1 MYLSLTFESEFEFE
15 TMKLWDKGFSTDK
28 KIDHFTVGNDR
39 ELDLHLAKYDVIASK
54 AHAKMLGKIGLL
66 TDGETT
72 ALVNELDAIA
82 TSIEKGEFII
92 EDSFED
98 MHSKIEFLLTD
109 KLGDT
114 GKKIHTA
121 RSRNDQ
127 VLVAMHLYLKDE
139 LTEIKS
145 QTKTLFDLL
154 LDLAER
160 HKAILLPGYTH
171 LQIAMPSSFG
181 LWLSAYAESLIDDL
195 YFIIAAYKVADQN
208 PLGSAAG
215 YGSSFPIDRTFTTE
229 EMGFETLK
237 YNVVAAQMGRGKVEK
252 ATAFGMA
259 SIAATLSKLAM
270 DICLYMS
277 QNFNFISFPDE
288 LTTGSSIMPH
298 KKNPDVFE
306 LVRAK
311 CNKLQSVPNQ
321 LTLVINNLP
330 SGYHRDLQLVKE
342 IIVPAIQ
349 DMKACL
355 EILTFSLKEMKV
367 NKNILDD
374 PKYDYLFSVD
384 TLNELVQNGMPFR
397 DAYKKMG
404 LEIQAGTF
412 TPKRDIKHTHE
423 GSLGNLCLEEIRGK
437 MKKLSS

>member
-1 MYLSLTFESEFEFE
+1 
-15 TMKLWDKGFSTDK
+15 MKLWDKGFSTDK

-39 ELDLHLAKYDVIASK
+39 ELDLLLAKYDVIASK

-66 TDGETT
+66 TTVETED
-72 ALVNELDAIA
+72 LINELDAIA
-82 TSIEKGEFII
+82 DSIEKGTFTI
-92 EDSFED
+92 EESFED
-98 MHSKIEFLLTD
+98 MHSKIEFLLTE

-127 VLVAMHLYLKDE
+127 ILVAMHLYLKE
-139 LTEIKS
+139 ALNEIKE

-154 LDLAER
+154 LELAEK

-181 LWLSAYAESLIDDL
+181 LWFSAYAENLIDDM
-195 YFIIAAYKVADQN
+195 YFINAAYKVADQN

-215 YGSSFPIDRTFTTE
+215 YGSSFPLDRNFTTT

-252 ATAFGMA
+252 ATAFGM
-259 SIAATLSKLAM
+259 SCIAATLSKMAM

-277 QNFNFISFPDE
+277 QNFDFISFPDE

-306 LVRAK
+306 LIRAK
-311 CNKLQSVPNQ
+311 CNKIQAVPNQ
-321 LTLVINNLP
+321 LTVMTNNLT
-330 SGYHRDLQLVKE
+330 SGYHRDFQLVKE
-342 IIVPAIQ
+342 VIVPTIQ

-355 EILTFSLKEMKV
+355 EILTFSLKEIQV
-367 NKNILDD
+367 NTHILND

-384 TLNELVQNGMPFR
+384 TLNELVLGGMPFR

-404 LEIQAGTF
+404 QEIQAGTF
-412 TPKRDIKHTHE
+412 TPKRDIEHTHE
-423 GSLGNLCLEEIRGK
+423 GSLGNLCLDEIRAK
-437 MKKLSS
+437 MKSAY

>member
-1 MYLSLTFESEFEFE
+1 
-15 TMKLWDKGFSTDK
+15 MKLWDKGFSTDK

-39 ELDLHLAKYDVIASK
+39 ELDLLLAKYDVIASK

-66 TDGETT
+66 TDAETE
-72 ALVNELDAIA
+72 ALVSELDNIG
-82 TSIEKGEFII
+82 TTIEQGTFII

-98 MHSKIEFLLTD
+98 MHSKIEFLLTE

-127 VLVAMHLYLKDE
+127 VLVAMHLYLKEE
-139 LTEIKS
+139 LTQIKS
-145 QTKTLFDLL
+145 QTKELFYLL
-154 LDLAER
+154 LALAEK
-160 HKAILLPGYTH
+160 HKEVLLPGYTH

-181 LWLSAYAESLIDDL
+181 LWFSAYAESLIDDL
-195 YFIIAAYKVADQN
+195 YFVDAALKVADQN

-215 YGSSFPIDRTFTTE
+215 YGSSFPIDRSFTTQ

-252 ATAFGMA
+252 AAAFGM
-259 SIAATLSKLAM
+259 SSLAATLSKMAM

-277 QNFNFISFPDE
+277 QNFDFVSFPDE

-306 LVRAK
+306 LVRGK
-311 CNKLQSVPNQ
+311 CNKLQSIPNQ
-321 LTLVINNLP
+321 LTLIINNLP

-342 IIVPAIQ
+342 VIVPALQ

-355 EILTFSLKEMKV
+355 EILTFSLKEIRV
-367 NKNILDD
+367 NATILED

-384 TLNELVQNGMPFR
+384 TLNELVLSGMPFR

-404 LEIQAGTF
+404 QEIQEGTF
-412 TPKRDIKHTHE
+412 SPKRDIKHTHK
-423 GSLGNLCLEEIRGK
+423 GSLGNLCLEEIRKK
-437 MKKLSS
+437 MDKIG

>member
-1 MYLSLTFESEFEFE
+1 
-15 TMKLWDKGFSTDK
+15 MKLWDKGFSTDK

-39 ELDLHLAKYDVIASK
+39 ELDLLLARYDVIASK
-54 AHAKMLGKIGLL
+54 AHAKMLGKVGLITEEETKEL
-66 TDGETT
+66 T
-72 ALVNELDAIA
+72 AELDKIA
-82 TSIEKGEFII
+82 QCIADGVFTIEN
-92 EDSFED
+92 DFED
-98 MHSKIEFLLTD
+98 MHSKIEFLLTQ

-127 VLVAMHLYLKDE
+127 VLVAMQLYLKDE
-139 LTEIKS
+139 LTEIKNEV
-145 QTKTLFDLL
+145 KFLFDLL
-154 LDLAER
+154 LQLAEK
-160 HKAILLPGYTH
+160 HQSVLLPGYTH

-181 LWLSAYAESLIDDL
+181 LWFSAYAESLVDDL
-195 YFIIAAYKVADQN
+195 YFVQAAFKIADQN

-215 YGSSFPIDRTFTTE
+215 YGSSFPIDRNFTTS

-252 ATAFGMA
+252 ATALGIS

-277 QNFNFISFPDE
+277 QNFDFISFPDE

-306 LVRAK
+306 LIRGK
-311 CNKLQSVPNQ
+311 CNKIQSIPNQ
-321 LTLVINNLP
+321 LTLITNNLP

-342 IIVPAIQ
+342 VIVPAIQ
-349 DMKACL
+349 DIKACL
-355 EILTFSLKEMKV
+355 EMMVFSLKEIKV
-367 NKNILDD
+367 NTQILDD

-384 TLNELVQNGMPFR
+384 TLNELVKNGMPFR
-397 DAYKKMG
+397 DAYKTMG
-404 LEIQAGTF
+404 KDIEAGTF
-412 TPKRDIKHTHE
+412 TPKKDIDHTHE
-423 GSLGNLCLEEIRGK
+423 GSLGNLCLEEIRVK
-437 MKKLSS
+437 MEKALQEP